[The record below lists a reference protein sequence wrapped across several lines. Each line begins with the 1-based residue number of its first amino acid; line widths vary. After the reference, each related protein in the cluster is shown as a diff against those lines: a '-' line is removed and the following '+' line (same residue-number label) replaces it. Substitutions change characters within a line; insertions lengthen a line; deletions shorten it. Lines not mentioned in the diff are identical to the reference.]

1 MYKGH
6 ERACSVVLEAVV
18 DRDMWIWHA
27 FFGMTQGDRMN
38 FSGAVIIF
46 IKLSEHILWQ
56 LHHQLCANTQ
66 AWGGCTTVS
75 FSFSFRFCK
84 VIYFVLFLVF
94 LVLFKTQNP

>member
-6 ERACSVVLEAVV
+6 KGACNVVLEEEA
-18 DRDMWIWHA
+18 DQDMWIWHA
-27 FFGMTQGDRMN
+27 LFGMTQGDRMN

-66 AWGGCTTVS
+66 AWGGCTTMRS
-75 FSFSFRFCK
+75 SLSFRFCE
-84 VIYFVLFLVF
+84 VF
-94 LVLFKTQNP
+94 YLSCF